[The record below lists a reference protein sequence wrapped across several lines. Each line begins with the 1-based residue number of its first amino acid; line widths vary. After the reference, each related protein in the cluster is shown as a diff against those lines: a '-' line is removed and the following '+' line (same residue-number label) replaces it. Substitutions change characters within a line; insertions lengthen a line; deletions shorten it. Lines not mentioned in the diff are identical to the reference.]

1 MKNNDETILEIL
13 QGHKTAKWP
22 SAKLVKIFIASTKE
36 DFANERR
43 ILLENVGP
51 ELHSV
56 FEDHKI
62 EVELVDMHFGSDER
76 EQYDPW
82 IFKDHLHEIRNCH
95 KISRGCFFLNLVGD
109 KCGPLIVPER
119 FDEDVY
125 WSLINVA
132 KDLGE
137 SSDIL
142 TRLYTKAQNE
152 FVLLR
157 DIKDIST
164 EEWKTQCSSILNL
177 IHMCYQKAANAS
189 KKKLENLLQS
199 MVEQQYTYALG
210 LAPGTAHHV
219 VSVIREYHHED
230 INEIKQFYRDKMH
243 QYSDSLKTYCQS
255 QLEVFRSHIR
265 NTIPEENR
273 LCFYVPWK
281 GGELSHDEAEHE
293 AYLSKFKNNI
303 FHKIKELIS
312 KNLDEEPELKSRKK
326 IVEENFQENIT
337 HLTLCYG
344 AIEKD
349 FSNSEIHDRI
359 KQLIE
364 DGNQRRHTPILIYGN
379 QGAGKTSLIQTVYR
393 NFENWFSCRTLRI
406 VRFVSTTPRSSYS
419 LELLRIICQQIC
431 IALKLPEGF
440 LPKDAS
446 FDPLYTNNWFQSLL
460 RTFEELNFVLG
471 IFLDDLHLVNPLDSE
486 MSTLSWLPL
495 SLPKNVH
502 IVCTSGVHIEMM
514 RLTPV
519 QKEKLKHPD
528 CYIEMSTAD
537 PYVDLVEGVLDQLE
551 KIYCKAAISRLASLI
566 TCSEYGLTET
576 EILEILMPTSD
587 SEAIISI
594 KDANFNFS
602 SLCSVKRKLEPL
614 IREKI
619 MSGIILM
626 EWKHVMIKEL
636 IKTRYLPS
644 AEITKSTH
652 TEMAN
657 LFFNEF
663 LEENSDDEAS
673 EGEPAPLLSEI
684 KETPFQSTLHK
695 DVTYRLRH
703 VEEAWIHLL
712 KSGDIVKLKK
722 FCMCNYDFLLAAL
735 QTFSVSYLRCLLE
748 HVRCYLLD
756 REIEL
761 VYYSIRK
768 STDVLTRDTFQLG
781 TQLISWLRPV
791 TERGGGLMSDL
802 VTSAMAWCD
811 GFTLPLV
818 VPLNDWL
825 QPPLPSQSKVMIT
838 PDVRL
843 IECTP
848 NGQHV
853 VVVVDTDPQLW
864 HIMTNQLVHTFKGHT
879 DKVKC
884 MAVTKHSQFLLT
896 GSNDISVIV
905 WDLKG
910 LNMKLKISEHIA
922 PVLCITSALNNSV
935 IITGGEDSSIIISS
949 LATGKVVT
957 KIDHHR
963 GPVTAIKVTSHG
975 DIMVSGSRDGKVCLW
990 SLNNYNMLNTINI
1003 NSPVQMLDVSMDSIW
1018 LVACCKD
1025 SKVYIKTVATG
1036 TDVHT
1041 IILGDHKVKVKSL
1054 CLTQDSCRIVLGCS
1068 DKKVYVYDI
1077 HSAKL
1082 LKTLTGQNG
1091 EVNSVKVTDKDDF
1104 LLSAGGNRIIFY
1116 TFRSTDHIKSFL
1128 KIKKKCHQ
1136 HLTAHAGFITCL
1148 DISRDGQLSVTGATD
1163 HLINVWQLNNQEL
1176 VLTLNG
1182 HSGPV
1187 TALSFAPSGLFV
1199 ASGSEDKSVKVWG
1212 LTHGT
1217 LVLTFSRHSASITAV
1232 SVLMDSS
1239 RIISS
1244 DINDTIFIW
1253 HADNGTLLQSYSG
1266 PSECVK
1272 TTTNMKYAVATN
1284 GDTTLKIWSLVKDDE
1299 RYSVSHSEEITC
1311 FVLTVDSQHIITGSK
1326 DMSLKV
1332 WQLAGGKLSQ
1342 VLIGHTDT
1350 VTCVAVAVSDK
1361 THVVS
1366 GSCDNNLIVWDITTG
1381 ADLHTLSAHLGFVS
1395 CCKMSGDGTIVVSGA
1410 DDKSIIIWDTK
1421 QGLQLTSLQLHYPI
1435 VGVEPTSDF
1444 SRIAVLLKDTQY
1456 SPIICLHNT
1465 PAKYVKLPTYCAPDK
1480 DVIENPKPAPKRQ
1493 MKRLLKKEV
1502 SLDTYT
1508 WQKKYA
1514 HLTSNLVIPSIDE
1527 RFKRRFS
1534 VSASMEEISKIPQNE
1549 QKGMGSKQASLAQS
1563 QHFDQ
1568 LEALWNK
1575 RSPPNR
1581 RKLHQSLSKQSSLA
1595 ESQIYSSEEEHL
1607 DAGQS

>member
-13 QGHKTAKWP
+13 QGHKTSKWP
-22 SAKLVKIFIASTKE
+22 SAKLVKIFISSSKE
-36 DFANERR
+36 DFVNERR
-43 ILLENVGP
+43 ILLENIGP

-56 FEDHKI
+56 FEDHQI
-62 EVELVDMHFGSDER
+62 EVELVDMHYGSDER
-76 EQYDPW
+76 ELYDPW
-82 IFKDHLHEIRNCH
+82 IFKDHLQEIRNCH
-95 KISRGCFFLNLVGD
+95 KISRGCFFLSLVGD
-109 KCGPLIVPER
+109 KYGPLIVPEK
-119 FDEDVY
+119 FDKDIFL
-125 WSLINVA
+125 SLSNVA
-132 KDLGE
+132 QDLGHNFE
-137 SSDIL
+137 LLERLYLKRNEEYVLSDI
-142 TRLYTKAQNE
+142 
-152 FVLLR
+152 R
-157 DIKDIST
+157 DMNS
-164 EEWKTQCSSILNL
+164 EEWKTQSSEILNL
-177 IHMCYQKAANAS
+177 IHACMERMADTS
-189 KKKLENLLQS
+189 RKKVGQILHS
-199 MVEQQYTYALG
+199 IVEQQLDYALG
-210 LAPGTAHHV
+210 LAPGTAYHV
-219 VSVIREYHHED
+219 INVTREYESENSSEKYD
-230 INEIKQFYRDKMH
+230 FYKNKM
-243 QYSDSLKTYCQS
+243 QYSDEVRSYCQS
-255 QLEVFRSHIR
+255 QLRAFRSHIK
-265 NTIPEENR
+265 NIIPEENR
-273 LCFYVPWK
+273 LCFHVPWK
-281 GGELSHDEAEHE
+281 DGELDHSEPDHE
-293 AYLSKFKNNI
+293 SYLNKFKNSV
-303 FHKIKELIS
+303 FHKIKAMIS
-312 KNLDEEPELKSRKK
+312 KSLEDDPELKSKKK

-337 HLTLCYG
+337 HLTLCYDE
-344 AIEKD
+344 IKTD
-349 FSNSEIHDRI
+349 FSHSELHDKI

-364 DGNQRRHTPILIYGN
+364 DGNQRRHPPILIYGN
-379 QGAGKTSLIQTVYR
+379 QGSGKTSLIQTVYR
-393 NFENWFSCRTLRI
+393 SFEQWFSCRTLRI
-406 VRFVSTTPRSSYS
+406 VRFIASTPRSSYS

-446 FDPLYTNNWFQSLL
+446 FDPLYTNNWFQTLL

-471 IFLDDLHLVNPLDSE
+471 IFLDDLHLINPLDSDM
-486 MSTLSWLPL
+486 MSTLSWLPI

-502 IVCTSGVHIEMM
+502 IVCTSGVPIDLM
-514 RLTPV
+514 RLTQV
-519 QKEKLKHPD
+519 QKDKLRQPE
-528 CYIEMSTAD
+528 CYIEMALAQSH
-537 PYVDLVEGVLDQLE
+537 VECVNKALDNLE
-551 KIYCKAAISRLASLI
+551 KLYGKEAISRLASLI
-566 TCSEYGLTET
+566 TCSEYGLTEI

-594 KDANFNFS
+594 KDAKFNFS
-602 SLCSVKRKLEPL
+602 SLCSVKQKLAPL

-619 MSGIILM
+619 MSGKLLI

-636 IKTRYLPS
+636 TKSRYLPN
-644 AEITKSTH
+644 AETTKNIH
-652 TEMAN
+652 GEMVT
-657 LFFNEF
+657 LFFSEF

-712 KSGDIVKLKK
+712 KSGDIIKLKNL
-722 FCMCNYDFLLAAL
+722 CMCNYDFLLAAL

-748 HVRCYLLD
+748 HVRCYLLE

-791 TERGGGLMSDL
+791 TEKGGGLMSDL

-825 QPPLPSQSKVMIT
+825 QPPLPTQSKIMTT

-864 HIMTNQLVHTFKGHT
+864 HIMTNQLVHVFKGHA
-879 DKVKC
+879 DKVNC
-884 MAVTKHSQFLLT
+884 MAVTKQSQYLLT
-896 GSNDISVIV
+896 GSDDISIIV

-910 LNMKLKISEHIA
+910 LNLKLKISEHIA

-935 IITGGEDSSIIISS
+935 IISGGEDSSIIISS
-949 LATGKVVT
+949 LGTGRVVT

-975 DIMVSGSRDGKVCLW
+975 DIMVSGSKDGKVCLW
-990 SLNNYNMLNTINI
+990 SLNNYSLLNTIMI
-1003 NSPVQMLDVSMDSIW
+1003 TSPVQMLDVSMDCIW

-1025 SKVYIKTVATG
+1025 NKVYIKTVATG

-1041 IILGDHKVKVKSL
+1041 IILEHKAKVRSL
-1054 CLTQDSCRIVLGCS
+1054 CITQDSCRIVMGCS
-1068 DKKVYVYDI
+1068 DKKVYIYDI

-1082 LKTLTGQNG
+1082 IKTLSGQTG
-1091 EVNSVKVTDKDDF
+1091 EVSSVKVTDRDDF
-1104 LLSAGGNRIIFY
+1104 LLTAGGNRILFY
-1116 TFRSTDHIKSFL
+1116 PFRSTDHIKSFL
-1128 KIKKKCHQ
+1128 KLKKKTHH
-1136 HLTAHAGFITCL
+1136 HLTAHSGFISCL
-1148 DISRDGQLSVTGATD
+1148 DISRDGQLSVTGASD
-1163 HLINVWQLNNQEL
+1163 NLLNVWQLNNQEL

-1182 HSGPV
+1182 HTGPV
-1187 TALSFAPSGLFV
+1187 TAVSFAPSALFV
-1199 ASGSEDKSVKVWG
+1199 ASGSEDKTVKVWG
-1212 LTHGT
+1212 LTLGT
-1217 LVLTFSRHSASITAV
+1217 LVLTFSRHQTSITAV
-1232 SVLMDSS
+1232 FVLMDSS

-1244 DINDTIFIW
+1244 DINDTIYIW
-1253 HADNGTLLQSYSG
+1253 HADNGTVLQSYSG

-1299 RYSVSHSEEITC
+1299 RYTVTHSEEITC
-1311 FVLTVDSQHIITGSK
+1311 FVLTTDSQHIVTGSK

-1332 WQLAGGKLSQ
+1332 WQVSGGKLSQ

-1361 THVVS
+1361 THLVS
-1366 GSCDNNLIVWDITTG
+1366 GSCDNNLIVWDINTG
-1381 ADLHTLSAHLGFVS
+1381 ADLHTLSAHLSFVS
-1395 CCKMSGDGTIVVSGA
+1395 CCKMSGDGSIVISGS

-1480 DVIENPKPAPKRQ
+1480 DIIENPKPAPKRQ

-1534 VSASMEEISKIPQNE
+1534 VSASMEEISKIPQND

>member
-13 QGHKTAKWP
+13 QGHKTKKWP
-22 SAKLVKIFIASTKE
+22 SAKLVKIFISSHKH
-36 DFANERR
+36 DFINERR
-43 ILLENVGP
+43 ILLENIGP

-56 FEDHKI
+56 FEDHHI
-62 EVELVDMHFGSDER
+62 EIELVDMHYGADNKEL
-76 EQYDPW
+76 YDPW
-82 IFKDHLHEIRNCH
+82 TFQDHLHDIRNCH
-95 KISRGCFFLNLVGD
+95 KVSRGCFFLSLVGD
-109 KCGPLIVPER
+109 KYGPLIVPDK
-119 FDEDVY
+119 FDR
-125 WSLINVA
+125 
-132 KDLGE
+132 
-137 SSDIL
+137 DI
-142 TRLYTKAQNE
+142 
-152 FVLLR
+152 FVLLISEAQASGHSVELLERLYVKKNDEYVLTNFR
-157 DIKDIST
+157 DINF
-164 EEWKTQCSSILNL
+164 EEWKIQSSEILNL
-177 IHMCYQKAANAS
+177 MYACLKRMPDTS
-189 KKKLENLLQS
+189 RKKLGQILQS
-199 MVEQQYTYALG
+199 VVEQQFHYALG
-210 LAPGTAHHV
+210 LAPGTAHRV
-219 VSVIREYHHED
+219 INVIREYDTED
-230 INEIKQFYRDKMH
+230 INEKIEFYKNQM
-243 QYSDSLKTYCQS
+243 QYSDEVKLYCQS
-255 QLEVFRSHIR
+255 QLNTFQSHIKSI
-265 NTIPEENR
+265 IPEENR
-273 LCFYVPWK
+273 LCFHVPWQN
-281 GGELSHDEAEHE
+281 GELNHDDSEHE
-293 AYLSKFKNNI
+293 TYLSKFKNNV
-303 FHKIKELIS
+303 FHKIKSMIS
-312 KNLDEEPELKSRKK
+312 KSLEDDPDLKSRKK

-337 HLTLCYG
+337 HLTLCYNEVKYE
-344 AIEKD
+344 ASLSD
-349 FSNSEIHDRI
+349 FNDRI

-364 DGNQRRHTPILIYGN
+364 DGNQRRHNPILIYGN
-379 QGAGKTSLIQTVYR
+379 QGAGKTSLIQTLYR
-393 NFENWFSCRTLRI
+393 NFEQWFSCRTLRI
-406 VRFVSTTPRSSYS
+406 VRFIATTPRSSYS

-446 FDPLYTNNWFQSLL
+446 FDPLYTNNWFQTLL

-471 IFLDDLHLVNPLDSE
+471 IFLDDLHLINPLDSD
-486 MSTLSWLPL
+486 MVSTLCWLPI

-502 IVCTSGVHIEMM
+502 IICTTSVPIDYM
-514 RLTPV
+514 RLTQV
-519 QKEKLKHPD
+519 QKEKLKHSD
-528 CYIEMSTAD
+528 CYITMPATD
-537 PYVDLVEGVLDQLE
+537 PHNDFVEDTVDSLE
-551 KIYCKAAISRLASLI
+551 KMYGKEAISRLASLI

-594 KDANFNFS
+594 KDAKYNFS
-602 SLCSVKRKLEPL
+602 SLCSVKRKLAPL

-619 MSGIILM
+619 MSGKLLI
-626 EWKHVMIKEL
+626 EWKHTMIKEFM
-636 IKTRYLPS
+636 KARYLPNH
-644 AEITKSTH
+644 EVTKTIHS
-652 TEMAN
+652 EMVN
-657 LFFNEF
+657 LFFSEF

-684 KETPFQSTLHK
+684 NETPFQSTLHK

-712 KSGDIVKLKK
+712 KSGDIIKLKNL
-722 FCMCNYDFLLAAL
+722 CMCNYDFLLAAL

-825 QPPLPSQSKVMIT
+825 QPPLPTQSKVMTT

-864 HIMTNQLVHTFKGHT
+864 HIMTNQLVHVFKGHT
-879 DKVKC
+879 EKVNC
-884 MAVTKHSQFLLT
+884 MAVTKQSQYLLT
-896 GSNDISVIV
+896 GSDDLLIIV

-910 LNMKLKISEHIA
+910 LNVKLVIKDHIA
-922 PVLCITSALNNSV
+922 PILCITSALNNSV
-935 IITGGEDSSIIISS
+935 IISGGEASSIIISS
-949 LATGKVVT
+949 LSSGKIVT

-975 DIMVSGSRDGKVCLW
+975 DIMVSGSKDGKVCLW
-990 SLNNYNMLNTINI
+990 SLNNYTLLNTIMI
-1003 NSPVQMLDVSMDSIW
+1003 SSPVQLLDVSMDCIW

-1025 SKVYIKTVATG
+1025 NKVYIKTVATG

-1041 IILGDHKVKVKSL
+1041 ITLGEHKEKVRSL
-1054 CLTQDSCRIVLGCS
+1054 CITQDSCRIVMGCS
-1068 DKKVYVYDI
+1068 DKKVYIYDI

-1082 LKTLTGQNG
+1082 VKTLSGQNG
-1091 EVNSVKVTDKDDF
+1091 EVTSVKVTDKDDF
-1104 LLSAGGNRIIFY
+1104 LLSAGGNRIMFY
-1116 TFRSTDHIKSFL
+1116 PFRSTDHVKNFL
-1128 KIKKKCHQ
+1128 KLKKKTHH
-1136 HLTAHAGFITCL
+1136 HLNAHAGFITCL

-1163 HLINVWQLNNQEL
+1163 HLVNVWQLNNQEL

-1182 HSGPV
+1182 HSGAV
-1187 TALSFAPSGLFV
+1187 TAVSFAPSALFV

-1212 LTHGT
+1212 LTLGT
-1217 LVLTFSRHSASITAV
+1217 LVLTFSRHQAAITAV
-1232 SVLMDSS
+1232 FVLMDSS
-1239 RIISS
+1239 RVISS

-1253 HADNGTLLQSYSG
+1253 HADNGNVLQSYSG

-1284 GDTTLKIWSLVKDDE
+1284 GDTTLKIWSLLKDDE
-1299 RYSVSHSEEITC
+1299 RYTVTHSEEITC
-1311 FVLTVDSQHIITGSK
+1311 FVLTIDSQHIITGSK

-1332 WQLAGGKLSQ
+1332 WQVCGGKLSQ

-1361 THVVS
+1361 THLVS
-1366 GSCDNNLIVWDITTG
+1366 GSCDNNLIVWDINTG
-1381 ADLHTLSAHLGFVS
+1381 ADLHTLSAHLSFVS
-1395 CCKMSGDGTIVVSGA
+1395 CCKMSGDGSIVISGS

-1421 QGLQLTSLQLHYPI
+1421 QGLQLTSLQLHFPI
-1435 VGVEPTSDF
+1435 VAVEPTSDF

-1480 DVIENPKPAPKRQ
+1480 DIIENPKPAPKRQ

-1595 ESQIYSSEEEHL
+1595 ESQIYSSDEEHL
-1607 DAGQS
+1607 DGGQS

>member
-13 QGHKTAKWP
+13 QGHKTVKWP
-22 SAKLVKIFIASTKE
+22 SAKVVKIFIASTKE
-36 DFANERR
+36 DFSNERR
-43 ILLENVGP
+43 ILLETVGP

-56 FEDHKI
+56 FQDHKI
-62 EVELVDMHFGSDER
+62 EVELVDMHFGSEEK
-76 EQYDPW
+76 EQYDPH
-82 IFKDHLHEIRNCH
+82 ILKDHLHEIRNCQ
-95 KISRGCFFLNLVGD
+95 KISKGCFFLNLVGD
-109 KCGPLIVPER
+109 KYGPLILPEKLER
-119 FDEDVY
+119 DIFL
-125 WSLINVA
+125 SLIKIA

-137 SSDIL
+137 STEIL
-142 TRLYTKAQNE
+142 EKLYTKTTNE
-152 FVLLR
+152 YILN
-157 DIKDIST
+157 DIKDVGC
-164 EEWKTQCSSILNL
+164 EDWKIQSSQVLNL
-177 IHMCYQKAANAS
+177 IYACQEKMPDTS
-189 KKKLENLLQS
+189 KKKLAHILFS
-199 MVEQQYTYALG
+199 VVQQEYTYALG

-219 VSVIREYHHED
+219 VNISREFVGD
-230 INEIKQFYRDKMH
+230 DLDSIKNFYKNKLHYSEELSSYCEKQLEAFKMH
-243 QYSDSLKTYCQS
+243 VQ
-255 QLEVFRSHIR
+255 

-273 LCFYVPWK
+273 QNFRVPWK
-281 GGELSHDEAEHE
+281 GGELSQEEPEHE
-293 AYLSKFKNNI
+293 TYLGKFKNSV
-303 FHKIKELIS
+303 FHKIKALIS
-312 KNLDEEPELKSRKK
+312 KNLEDEPELKSRKK

-344 AIEKD
+344 SVERD
-349 FSNSEIHDRI
+349 FSNSDVHDRI
-359 KQLIE
+359 KNLMEETYQ
-364 DGNQRRHTPILIYGN
+364 QRHPPILIYGN
-379 QGAGKTSLIQTVYR
+379 QGTGKTSLIQTIYR

-406 VRFVSTTPRSSYS
+406 VRFINSTPRSSYS
-419 LELLRIICQQIC
+419 LELLRIVCQQIC

-446 FDPLYTNNWFQSLL
+446 FDPLYVNNWFQSLL

-471 IFLDDLHLVNPLDSE
+471 IFLDDLHLINPLDCES
-486 MSTLSWLPL
+486 SLLGWLPT
-495 SLPKNVH
+495 SLPNNVY
-502 IVCTSGVHIEMM
+502 IVCTTGIPIDML

-519 QKEKLKHPD
+519 QKDKFRQPQS
-528 CYIEMSTAD
+528 YIEMPMESCSFD
-537 PYVDLVEGVLDQLE
+537 GFVEELLDRLE
-551 KIYCKAAISRLASLI
+551 KTYCKEAISKLASLI

-576 EILEILMPTSD
+576 EILEILMPTSE

-594 KDANFNFS
+594 KDAKFNFS

-614 IREKI
+614 IREKL
-619 MSGIILM
+619 MSGLILI
-626 EWKHVMIKEL
+626 EWRHGMIKKL
-636 IKTRYLPS
+636 TKDRYLPS
-644 AEITKSTH
+644 GDATKAVH
-652 TEMAN
+652 TEMVN

-695 DVTYRLRH
+695 DVTYSLRH
-703 VEEAWIHLL
+703 VEESWIHLL
-712 KSGDIVKLKK
+712 KSGDISKLKNL
-722 FCMCNYDFLLAAL
+722 CMCNYDFLLAAL

-768 STDVLTRDTFQLG
+768 STDILTRDTFQLG

-791 TERGGGLMSDL
+791 TEKGGGLMSDL

-818 VPLNDWL
+818 VPLNDWI
-825 QPPLPSQSKVMIT
+825 QPPLPNQSKIMLT

-853 VVVVDTDPQLW
+853 VVITDTDPQLW

-879 DKVKC
+879 DKVNC
-884 MAVTKHSQFLLT
+884 VAVTKQSQFLLT
-896 GSNDISVIV
+896 GSQDISFIV
-905 WDLKG
+905 WDLKS
-910 LNMKLKISEHIA
+910 LNMKLKITEHIA

-935 IITGGEDSSIIISS
+935 IITGGEDSSIIITS

-963 GPVTAIKVTSHG
+963 GPVTAMKVTSHG
-975 DIMVSGSRDGKVCLW
+975 DIMVTGSRDGKVCLW
-990 SLNNYNMLNTINI
+990 SLNNYNLLNTITLC
-1003 NSPVQMLDVSMDSIW
+1003 SPVQLLDVSTDSIW

-1025 SKVYIKTVATG
+1025 NKVYIKTVATG
-1036 TDVHT
+1036 TDVHA
-1041 IILGDHKVKVKSL
+1041 IALGEHKAKVKSL
-1054 CLTQDSCRIVLGCS
+1054 CITQDSCRIVLGCS
-1068 DKKVYVYDI
+1068 DKKAHIFDI

-1082 LKTLTGQNG
+1082 LRSLTGQNG
-1091 EVNSVKVTDKDDF
+1091 EITSVKVTDKDDF
-1104 LLSAGGNRIIFY
+1104 LLTAGGNRIIFY
-1116 TFRSTDHIKSFL
+1116 PFRSTDHIKNFL
-1128 KIKKKCHQ
+1128 KLKKKTHH
-1136 HLTAHAGFITCL
+1136 HLTAHVGFITCL

-1163 HLINVWQLNNQEL
+1163 HLVNVWQLNNQEL

-1187 TALSFAPSGLFV
+1187 TAVSFAPNGLFV
-1199 ASGSEDKSVKVWG
+1199 ASGSDDRSIKVWG
-1212 LTHGT
+1212 LTLGT
-1217 LVLTFSRHSASITAV
+1217 LVLTFSRHAAAVTAV
-1232 SVLMDSS
+1232 FVLMDSS

-1244 DINDTIFIW
+1244 DINDTIYIW
-1253 HADNGTLLQSYSG
+1253 HADNGTMLESYSG

-1284 GDTTLKIWSLVKDDE
+1284 GDTALKIWSLIKDDE
-1299 RYSVSHSEEITC
+1299 RYTITHSDEITC
-1311 FVLTVDSQHIITGSK
+1311 FVITIDSQHIITGSK

-1332 WQLAGGKLSQ
+1332 WQVAGGKLSQ

-1350 VTCVAVAVSDK
+1350 VSCVAVAVSDK

-1366 GSCDNNLIVWDITTG
+1366 GSYDNNLIVWDINTG
-1381 ADLHTLSAHLGFVS
+1381 DDLHTLSAHLSFVS
-1395 CCKMSGDGTIVVSGA
+1395 CCKMSGDGTIVISGS

-1421 QGLQLTSLQLHYPI
+1421 QGLQLTSLQLHYSI

-1480 DVIENPKPAPKRQ
+1480 DIVENPKPAPKRQ

-1549 QKGMGSKQASLAQS
+1549 QKGMGSKQGSLAQS

-1581 RKLHQSLSKQSSLA
+1581 RKLHHSLSKQSSLA
-1595 ESQIYSSEEEHL
+1595 ESQAYSSEEEHL